1 MVQGKCSYLNGFGV
15 NSWLLTLA
23 NNNQNMNIR
32 NVEFKAKVD
41 NLEKLEAKLLALNPV
56 FKGTDHQIDTYFNVA
71 KGRLK
76 LREGNIE
83 NALINY
89 NREDTA
95 AAKESA
101 IVLYRH
107 EPNKALKDILTLQL
121 GVKVVVDK
129 TRKIYFINNVK
140 FHFDLV
146 KGLGTFI
153 EVEAI
158 DDSNAFAIEQ
168 LKEQCDYYFD
178 FFELKQENLI
188 NQSYSDLVE
197 QNKTAIVGD
206 DGR

>member
-1 MVQGKCSYLNGFGV
+1 MH
-15 NSWLLTLA
+15 
-23 NNNQNMNIR
+23 IR

-41 NLEKLEAKLLALNPV
+41 NLEKLEAKLLTLDPV
-56 FKGTDHQIDTYFNVA
+56 FKGTDHQVDTYFNVA
-71 KGRLK
+71 NGRLK

-89 NREDTA
+89 DRQDTA

-121 GVKVVVDK
+121 GIKVVVDK
-129 TRKIYFINNVK
+129 SRKIYFINHVK

-146 KGLGTFI
+146 KDLGTFI

-158 DDSNAFAIEQ
+158 DDSNAFTIEQ
-168 LKEQCDYYFD
+168 LKEQCDYYFG
-178 FFELKQENLI
+178 FFELEQVNLV
-188 NQSYSDLVE
+188 NKSYSDLIE
-197 QNKTAIVGD
+197 QNKG
-206 DGR
+206 